1 VSFHSQIRGVSR
13 YETSSDQIERL
24 AMTAGTSNPIC
35 NTSTENLTFTGCA
48 GKRSVEARYE
58 EDIAR
63 GSKEWGWK

>member
-1 VSFHSQIRGVSR
+1 
-13 YETSSDQIERL
+13 
-24 AMTAGTSNPIC
+24 MTAGTNNPIC

-63 GSKEWGWK
+63 SSKEWGWR